1 MSESK
6 PVIFRSS
13 ANPTLRHLIRMRDN
27 RSRRKANR
35 VLVDGWRE
43 TSQAILAG
51 LELCGV
57 YVPESLILGK
67 NDEFQ
72 PSVDLVM
79 RHAEG
84 HKKLNWVADALM
96 EKISYG
102 QSSRGVVAEFVRPMA
117 SLKSFD
123 LSENSLILILDCI
136 EKPGNVGAVFRSA
149 DAAGVDAILLCQCV
163 DQYNPNSIR
172 SSLGTVFQI
181 PSFEGTE
188 PELRDYL
195 VSRGIRIYAAR
206 VESSQTLWE
215 CDLKGPTAIILGS
228 EAIGLKQRWLPRP
241 EAVIDGICIPMSG
254 KADSLNISASA
265 AILSFEAAR
274 QRSAT

>member
-1 MSESK
+1 M
-6 PVIFRSS
+6 
-13 ANPTLRHLIRMRDN
+13 
-27 RSRRKANR
+27 KA
-35 VLVDGWRE
+35 
-43 TSQAILAG
+43 
-51 LELCGV
+51 
-57 YVPESLILGK
+57 
-67 NDEFQ
+67 
-72 PSVDLVM
+72 
-79 RHAEG
+79 
-84 HKKLNWVADALM
+84 
-96 EKISYG
+96 KIY
-102 QSSRGVVAEFVRPMA
+102 
-117 SLKSFD
+117 LFD
-123 LSENSLILILDCI
+123 LSENSLILILDSI

-149 DAAGVDAILLCQCV
+149 DAAGADAILLCQCV

-195 VSRGIRIYAAR
+195 VSLGIKIYAAR

-228 EAIGLKQRWLPRP
+228 EAIGLKKRWLPDP
-241 EAVIDGICIPMSG
+241 EAAIDGICIPMSG